1 MYPLTRLIWQ
11 NRWFPWTPRVKTGN
25 PMNPIMKRLV
35 PGLTVSPGWYQISN
49 SYCMIHVKIIIHINY
64 SLQLQYFLW
73 SFNWIMGLIPFWTS
87 WSIQHVLSEFLT
99 YVKKRI
105 SAVILFAGTTL
116 CIIWR
121 MIWIKLR
128 VETSWNGVIGLG
140 WVGFATGL

>member
-11 NRWFPWTPRVKTGN
+11 NWWFRWTRKEKTGN

-35 PGLTVSPGWYQISN
+35 PRLTVSLGWYQISK
-49 SYCMIHVKIIIHINY
+49 SYYMIHIEIIHINY
-64 SLQLQYFLW
+64 SLQSQFLLW
-73 SFNWIMGLIPFWTS
+73 SFDWIMGLIPFRTS
-87 WSIQHVLSEFLT
+87 WSIQRVLSEFLT
-99 YVKKRI
+99 YVRKRI

>member
-11 NRWFPWTPRVKTGN
+11 NWLFRWTPREKTGN

-35 PGLTVSPGWYQISN
+35 PGLTVSLGWYQISK
-49 SYCMIHVKIIIHINY
+49 SYYMIHIEIIHINY
-64 SLQLQYFLW
+64 SLQSQFLLW
-73 SFNWIMGLIPFWTS
+73 SFDWIMGLIPFQTS

-99 YVKKRI
+99 YVRKRI